1 MKKERANAM
10 LQNAMEMKKIKMNP
24 DKLDIKFINASI
36 HGRTWKTKR
45 LLIEGA
51 DINSKDARGRTG
63 LMYATYNG
71 YIKTVKLFVK
81 NDNLEINMEDENGRN
96 ALRFAKWNGYPEIA
110 KILEAYG
117 AK

>member
-71 YIKTVKLFVK
+71 YIKIVKLFVK
-81 NDNLEINMEDENGRN
+81 NDNLEINMKDENGRSS
-96 ALRFAKWNGYPEIA
+96 LKFAEWNGYSEIA
-110 KILEAYG
+110 EILKAYG
-117 AK
+117 AE